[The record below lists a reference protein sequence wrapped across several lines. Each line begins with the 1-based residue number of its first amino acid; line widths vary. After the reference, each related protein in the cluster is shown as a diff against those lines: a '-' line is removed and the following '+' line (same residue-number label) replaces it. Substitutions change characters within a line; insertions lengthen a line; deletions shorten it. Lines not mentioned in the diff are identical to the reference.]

1 MKVSRFN
8 IVEEME
14 DGILI
19 YNTNSNGIL
28 KLNKDYTRKYKD
40 LLKNEG
46 EIDKAFEEALLYGK
60 MIIRDQDGDELDKI
74 FIENKLRRFGSDRI
88 DLTIA
93 PTMACN
99 FRCPYCYEKGKEY
112 TSMNEDT
119 VQKVKE
125 YIEKLKENYK
135 YIGITWYGGEP
146 LLALSTI
153 TELMESVYDNFD
165 KDYVYSNIV
174 SNGYLLTED
183 TANELKKYNISDIQ
197 ITIDGPPE
205 IHNKRRMLPS
215 KEDTFF
221 AIFDNMKSALNVYP
235 DLHISIRVN
244 IDKTN
249 INGVDEIISYLKQ
262 YGLYKKVSLYLAP
275 VSNINETSNESNC
288 FNVKEFAVEE
298 LNFIK
303 RNHAKGYSFIG
314 LPSRNIGICGAV
326 SIHSYVI
333 DPLGDMYKCWN
344 DISCLSEKIGSVY
357 DKEINLNGNM
367 TKWLSYSIEND
378 EECVKCPYLPVCM
391 GGCPSYRIRS
401 MNKKCHVIKE
411 NAKQIV
417 HLIYDITQQRKEKNV

>member
-8 IVEEME
+8 IIEEVE

-28 KLNKDYTRKYKD
+28 KLNKDYARKYKD
-40 LLKNEG
+40 LIKNKG
-46 EIDKAFEEALLYGK
+46 EIDKEFEEALLYGK

-74 FIENKLRRFGSDRI
+74 FIENKLRRFGGNQI

-93 PTMACN
+93 PTTACN

-153 TELMESVYDNFD
+153 KELMESVYDNFD
-165 KDYVYSNIV
+165 KNHVYSNIV

-205 IHNKRRMLPS
+205 IHNKRRILPS

-221 AIFDNMKSALNVYP
+221 TIFDNMKSALNIYP

-262 YGLYKKVSLYLAP
+262 YDLFKKVSLYLAP

-288 FNVKEFAVEE
+288 FNMKEFAVEE

-303 RNHAKGYSFIG
+303 RNHDKGYSFIG

-326 SIHSYVI
+326 SINSYLI

-344 DISCLSEKIGSVY
+344 DISCLNEKIGSVY
-357 DKEINLNGNM
+357 DEKINLNGNM
-367 TKWLSYSIEND
+367 TKWLSYSIEKD
-378 EECVKCPYLPVCM
+378 EECIRCPYLPVCM
-391 GGCPSYRIRS
+391 GGCPSYRIRG

-417 HLIYDITQQRKEKNV
+417 HLIYDIAQQRKEKNV